1 MEIRDLW
8 KKGIA
13 FCRQMAGLGISL
25 HAAGAGY
32 FIVLSVFP
40 MLVLLLGMLRYTGL
54 SVDTLNDFLA
64 GILPQALMPSARRL
78 VISAYRNT
86 SGAVVSLSA
95 LVALWSASRG
105 VYGLMRGLNSVYHRS
120 EKRSWLHV
128 RWLSMVHTGLFL
140 AVVVLTLAL
149 SVFGTSLVR
158 WLPVSPVLLILD
170 RSVLLRL
177 GVLFVLQTALFC
189 GMFMVLPSRG
199 NRFAQSLP
207 GAMLASGGWLVFS
220 DLYSKYVTYFSGYSN
235 VFGSVYAVAMS
246 MLWLY
251 ICLCIL
257 FFAGA
262 WNHRRSEKN
271 KKF

>member
-1 MEIRDLW
+1 MEIRQLW
-8 KKGIA
+8 KKGKE
-13 FCRQMAGLGISL
+13 FCREMAGLGISL

-32 FIVLSVFP
+32 FIALSVFP

-64 GILPQALMPSARRL
+64 GILPEALMPSAQRL
-78 VISAYRNT
+78 VRSAYRNT
-86 SGAVVSLSA
+86 SGAVISFSA

-105 VYGLMRGLNSVYHRS
+105 VYGLMRGLNSVYHRK
-120 EKRSWLHV
+120 EKRNWLHV
-128 RWLSMVHTGLFL
+128 RWLSMVYTGLFL
-140 AVVVLTLAL
+140 SVVVLTLAL
-149 SVFGTSLVR
+149 GVFSTGLVR
-158 WLPVSPVLLILD
+158 WLPVSPVLIMLE
-170 RSVLLRL
+170 RSAILRL
-177 GVLFVLQTALFC
+177 GILFFLQTALFC
-189 GMFMVLPSRG
+189 AMFMALPSRG
-199 NRFAQSLP
+199 NGLYQSLP

-220 DLYSKYVTYFSGYSN
+220 NLYSQYVTYFSGYAN

-262 WNHRRSEKN
+262 WNERRSEKN